1 MTLRKKE
8 LIDFSVLVHLSIR
21 MTIIVLNKNDTI
33 YADRYTI
40 IPLSYNGI
48 IICEKKINK
57 LIQIIYVMGNVIP
70 TIHILK
76 YD

>member
-33 YADRYTI
+33 YADSTI
-40 IPLSYNGI
+40 IPLSYSGI

-70 TIHILK
+70 TIQILK